1 MSIVIPP
8 APSHENASAV
18 MARLDRLSRDESPE
32 EKSVHAVRQSRALLI
47 TSCVLSAG
55 GIFLLICAIVVICT
69 PDAVFSQAVFLAC
82 KSLF

>member
-32 EKSVHAVRQSRALLI
+32 EKDAHMARQPRALLI
-47 TSCVLSAG
+47 TSCALSAG
-55 GIFLLICAIVVICT
+55 GIFLLICAIAVICT
-69 PDAVFSQAVFLAC
+69 PDTAFSQAVFLAC
-82 KSLF
+82 ESLF